1 MVNILPNRPFEESTN
16 ADAFEHGCAP
26 DPSQDGSKNH
36 PGSHPA
42 RMAKEYT
49 SKHVLINEGDDAD
62 TVYEVIDGTVML
74 YTISEDG
81 RRTII
86 GFMQKGDYFGFVMR
100 DAHSYFAQTIGK
112 CVVRSIPRAKL
123 WSEIREHHRTAEKF
137 LALESNALENARKHM
152 VLLTCKTPTERVAMF
167 LLEMARRQ
175 GVEGRDTLRVRL
187 PMTRA
192 DIGDYT
198 GLVVETVCRC
208 LTHLKI
214 NGVIGMDKKGQID
227 ILEAATLR
235 GYASG
240 EEENDL
246 ADESVREADIDANNA
261 SFDTW
266 TDLVEG
272 LRSGFVAY

>member
-1 MVNILPNRPFEESTN
+1 
-16 ADAFEHGCAP
+16 
-26 DPSQDGSKNH
+26 
-36 PGSHPA
+36 
-42 RMAKEYT
+42 MAKKCA
-49 SKHVLINEGDDAD
+49 SKHVLINEGDDAH

-81 RRTII
+81 RRTVI

-100 DAHSYFAQTIGK
+100 DVHSYFAQTVGE

-123 WSEIREHHRTAEKF
+123 WTEIREHHRAAEKF
-137 LALESNALENARKHM
+137 LALESNALESARKHM
-152 VLLTCKTPTERVAMF
+152 VLLTCKTPTERVAVF

-175 GVEGRDTLRVRL
+175 GVERRDTLRVRL

-192 DIGDYT
+192 DIGDYL

-208 LTHLKI
+208 LTHLKVR
-214 NGVIGMDKKGQID
+214 GVIGIGKKGQID
-227 ILEAATLR
+227 ILKAATLR
-235 GYASG
+235 RYALG
-240 EEENDL
+240 EEESGFS
-246 ADESVREADIDANNA
+246 DEFVREADIDANNA